1 MKPIGKTYL
10 IRCKTRSDVELI
22 NGIYIPT
29 NFDVDG
35 ISDVFYQ
42 GEVVSYGTG
51 FSDDEI
57 KKLVPIGTNV
67 VFEYK
72 EKRGTKLIFGKNVYY
87 IKYEDQV
94 LGIIEDE
101 KC

>member
-10 IRCKTRSDVELI
+10 IKCEKRSSIELI
-22 NGIYIPT
+22 NGLYIPT
-29 NFDVDG
+29 NFDIDG
-35 ISDVFYQ
+35 ISDVFYE
-42 GEVVSYGTG
+42 GVVIEHGTG
-51 FSDDEI
+51 YTEDEI
-57 KKLVPIGTNV
+57 KKLVPIGTKV
-67 VFEYK
+67 IFEWA

-101 KC
+101 EC